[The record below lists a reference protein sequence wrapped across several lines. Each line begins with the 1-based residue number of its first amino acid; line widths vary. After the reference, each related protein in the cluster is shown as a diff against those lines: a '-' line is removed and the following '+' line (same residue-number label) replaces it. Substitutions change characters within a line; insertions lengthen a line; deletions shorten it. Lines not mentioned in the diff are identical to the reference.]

1 MLNIF
6 ILVIFAVTSNLP
18 GFSKD
23 ISSTIYMGVENKI
36 TLHLNGCAA
45 EDINLKI
52 NSGSLFKRDDSTYSF
67 IPQVEMED
75 LKLKLYYK
83 KVLVEVKT
91 VSVKKIPDITP
102 YFVGEKM
109 GKIKKSDISSLGKL
123 TFNYPKDYP
132 EEMKSVVYSFS
143 VFITDINGVAIYSGN
158 MRGESLDGQITS
170 MIAKLNKGGRII
182 INNII
187 VHNPR
192 SGHQRIN
199 NSKELMVEE

>member
-91 VSVKKIPDITP
+91 VSVKKIPDVTP

>member
-45 EDINLKI
+45 DDINLKI

-91 VSVKKIPDITP
+91 VSVKKIPDVTP
-102 YFVGEKM
+102 YFVGEKI

>member
-45 EDINLKI
+45 DDINLKI

-91 VSVKKIPDITP
+91 VSVKKIPDVTP